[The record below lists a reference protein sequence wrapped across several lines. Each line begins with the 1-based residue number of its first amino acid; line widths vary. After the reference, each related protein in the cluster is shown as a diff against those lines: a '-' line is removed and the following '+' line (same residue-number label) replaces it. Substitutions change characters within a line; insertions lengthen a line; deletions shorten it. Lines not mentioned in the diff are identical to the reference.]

1 MSYFDNLGR
10 DLGVFTIFASV
21 ATLGSHGT
29 HYELLVIPAVY
40 VVVGIFVD
48 IRSRRRERIQRIE
61 TQRTSQVT
69 RERIIPATTIEA
81 PTVKPKPHI
90 RLKHSETKSEV
101 PSNSR

>member
-21 ATLGSHGT
+21 ATLGRHGT

-48 IRSRRRERIQRIE
+48 VRSRRRERMQRIK
-61 TQRTSQVT
+61 TPRTSQVS
-69 RERIIPATTIEA
+69 RERTNPTTTIAA
-81 PTVKPKPHI
+81 PTTKPKPHI
-90 RLKHSETKSEV
+90 RLKHSETKSEA
-101 PSNSR
+101 PSDSR